1 MRLAAVAK
9 SPLNALFRAEV
20 LENTRRL
27 ASLFI
32 QSDAKPPRFVSAD
45 VKQLGKVAVLMG
57 GRARTRG
64 AGAPVGDATAQCEAG
79 RSKGGLDS

>member
-1 MRLAAVAK
+1 
-9 SPLNALFRAEV
+9 
-20 LENTRRL
+20 
-27 ASLFI
+27 
-32 QSDAKPPRFVSAD
+32 VSAD